1 MPEIRE
7 GLAFGFQR
15 KIPTRKEE
23 DELEGQ
29 GAYQAGESFEG
40 GGVKKGRR
48 ERSCEGGGRGGEKKK

>member
-7 GLAFGFQR
+7 GLAFGIQR
-15 KIPTRKEE
+15 KIPTRKKE

-29 GAYQAGESFEG
+29 GTHRVEESFEG

-48 ERSCEGGGRGGEKKK
+48 ERSCEGGGRGGGKK